1 MVERLVYTQDV
12 VGSTPAVP
20 TKGAILALL
29 LAFSGCVSHQV
40 VNPGKCK
47 ELIVAEELS
56 EYAKLCE
63 TLRLARSLVRKKE
76 WVDQIDESLKKCEY
90 VFGKT
95 GS

>member
-1 MVERLVYTQDV
+1 MVEHRTFNPLV
-12 VGSTPAVP
+12 VGSIPTIP

-29 LAFSGCVSHQV
+29 LAFSGCASHQV
-40 VNPGKCK
+40 ANSEKCK
-47 ELIVAEELS
+47 ELIVAEELA

-63 TLRLARSLVRKKE
+63 TLRLARSLVHKKE
-76 WVDQIDESLKKCEY
+76 WIDQIDESLKKCEY

>member
-29 LAFSGCVSHQV
+29 LAFSGCASHQV
-40 VNPGKCK
+40 ANPEKCK
-47 ELIVAEELS
+47 ELIVAEELA

-63 TLRLARSLVRKKE
+63 TLRLARTIAQKKE
-76 WVDQIDESLKKCEY
+76 WIDQIDASLKKCEY